1 MKTYKQ
7 IISEVG
13 QLGYEY
19 AAGIE
24 SSYKEDGLPLDE
36 MSHSELF
43 DYFTAGGDAF
53 PEQAWSWAGEY
64 EWINDDGTILY
75 LDECGNIKDGTA
87 DELEDTF
94 NTAIRR
100 YINEH
105 YSKLMVADD
114 YKLRVVHNFVGNK
127 FKWLY
132 AKYAYGCNPNHHCTN
147 AIRGRYSK
155 KFSRNNPDFTPG
167 STIILDEFPTD
178 SWDAI
183 YICGVSSSGYT
194 KHQNYIHNVHI
205 ALIPAPGRRD
215 HWEFENWVMDLEN
228 GYFEYVPSE
237 KEIPAK
243 YLSLPEQFWTCRM
256 FRWAVWHYRKQIGD
270 C

>member
-13 QLGYEY
+13 QIGYEY
-19 AAGIE
+19 AADIE
-24 SSYKEDGLPLDE
+24 RWYKEDGLPLDE

-43 DYFTAGGDAF
+43 DYFTAEGDAF
-53 PEQAWSWAGEY
+53 PEQVWSWAGEY
-64 EWINDDGTILY
+64 EWINDDGTIHY

-114 YKLRVVHNFVGNK
+114 YKLRVEHNFVGNK

-132 AKYAYGCNPNHHCTN
+132 AKYLP
-147 AIRGRYSK
+147 
-155 KFSRNNPDFTPG
+155 
-167 STIILDEFPTD
+167 L
-178 SWDAI
+178 
-183 YICGVSSSGYT
+183 
-194 KHQNYIHNVHI
+194 I
-205 ALIPAPGRRD
+205 A
-215 HWEFENWVMDLEN
+215 FV
-228 GYFEYVPSE
+228 
-237 KEIPAK
+237 
-243 YLSLPEQFWTCRM
+243 Q
-256 FRWAVWHYRKQIGD
+256 
-270 C
+270 